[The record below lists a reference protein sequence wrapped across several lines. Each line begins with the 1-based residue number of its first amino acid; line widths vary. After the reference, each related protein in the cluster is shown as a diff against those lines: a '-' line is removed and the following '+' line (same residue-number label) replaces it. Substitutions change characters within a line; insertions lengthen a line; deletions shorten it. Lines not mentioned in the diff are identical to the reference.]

1 MKKLLLIS
9 FLLVSNLIF
18 GQTSP
23 QDTNYFCIP
32 NEIARKILL
41 DLNELDKLKEVD
53 KLTKKEIESLEEKI
67 GLKDSTI
74 LKLKDKDTLNQVIIT
89 NLEEKVSLVEDEND
103 LLKKDIKHI
112 KFKNRVFQILSGAI
126 IGTLTYFLLI

>member
-1 MKKLLLIS
+1 MLSIKL
-9 FLLVSNLIF
+9 
-18 GQTSP
+18 
-23 QDTNYFCIP
+23 Y
-32 NEIARKILL
+32 RKILL